1 MKCSR
6 KNVRTVLERMIEA
19 KANHLFMQN
28 NVVYGR
34 WTRVLKHWW
43 LRGLD
48 ESKCT
53 DSISSEPEKLIEDFK
68 MRLDWNNEADGA
80 FFDRQGV
87 SLLIYAVSA
96 NNIKVTE
103 YTLDEIS
110 KIFGDNTQERAR
122 RVESRISKD
131 GYLQVGIPGSCT
143 ALIGAMTFA
152 SPEMV
157 QLLLELFNR
166 AFLFIGNKFLFLFQS
181 THPPML

>member
-6 KNVRTVLERMIEA
+6 KNVRIVLERMVEA

-48 ESKCT
+48 ESKWT
-53 DSISSEPEKLIEDFK
+53 ESFSSEPETLIEDFK

-87 SLLIYAVSA
+87 SLLDYAVCS
-96 NNIKVTE
+96 NNLEVAKYILE
-103 YTLDEIS
+103 EIS
-110 KIFGDNTQERAR
+110 KNFGDNTQERAR

-131 GYLQVGIPGSCT
+131 GYLRVGIPGSCT
-143 ALIGAMTFA
+143 TLIGAMTLA
-152 SPEMV
+152 SPEMC
-157 QLLLELFNR
+157 
-166 AFLFIGNKFLFLFQS
+166 
-181 THPPML
+181 